1 MDKDRCKIRVND
13 KCYQL
18 GGAKMT
24 IFNDKIAKNRMDK
37 AKKEFD
43 NLRKPTKHFTKL
55 DLVNS
60 FRKQ

>member
-1 MDKDRCKIRVND
+1 
-13 KCYQL
+13 
-18 GGAKMT
+18 MT